1 MSIDLSSIKKSNG
14 QPTQV
19 QQSQQP
25 PSQPIE
31 DEPLDMSFLNEPMGQ
46 MDNLMMMPELE
57 PPKDPETIA
66 KEDEQR
72 IILMLYNNKFSQ
84 DLAIIAQELTNEN
97 LQRLN
102 LEQLKTL
109 REKADKILGSNSGL
123 QVRLKSFNAML
134 YVIERMACYSGLRC
148 EGLTGQLLA
157 DDQYQKDLSRLALKY
172 LSSSECSAEVC
183 VTMKLLTTA
192 VQLHA
197 NNEIIAQTQ
206 QVTQKLVKPDDKLND
221 NVNTLNSNFKDI

>member
-19 QQSQQP
+19 QQSQP

-31 DEPLDMSFLNEPMGQ
+31 DEPLDLSFLDEPIGQ
-46 MDNLMMMPELE
+46 MDNLMMPELE

-72 IILMLYNNKFSQ
+72 IILLLYNNKFSQ

-197 NNEIIAQTQ
+197 NNELNAQSQ
-206 QVTQKLVKPDDKLND
+206 QVAQRLVKPDDKLND
-221 NVNTLNSNFKDI
+221 NVSSLNANFKDI